1 MGVFDTVR
9 GMGMIQQLAASW
21 VWGNLL
27 RLVRSPKWCSKGVK
41 SAKNSRRSYGL
52 KNKAVPRNTKKQSYI
67 IVVLLIFLSGLLYFS
82 KPLSCSR
89 SPPFVQWKHRS
100 QNIAWSR
107 GSELWFVSHQA
118 IPRPKNR
125 LCFAISTHLKKI
137 VTGNHDRYFSRKN
150 TYSKTP
156 ARKANS
162 ISQGNH
168 LNIGNYIP
176 ISCLVLVSYPFFCW
190 LHHHLS
196 PISLA
201 ALNVHLAY
209 ILSNPRCCFVP
220 DFSWLNLRISH
231 VC

>member
-41 SAKNSRRSYGL
+41 SAKNSRRSYEL

-67 IVVLLIFLSGLLYFS
+67 IVVSLTFLSGLLYFS

-89 SPPFVQWKHRS
+89 SPPFVQRKHQS

-125 LCFAISTHLKKI
+125 LCFAISTHPKK
-137 VTGNHDRYFSRKN
+137 NSHWESFFCYFVRKN
-150 TYSKTP
+150 T
-156 ARKANS
+156 
-162 ISQGNH
+162 
-168 LNIGNYIP
+168 
-176 ISCLVLVSYPFFCW
+176 
-190 LHHHLS
+190 
-196 PISLA
+196 
-201 ALNVHLAY
+201 
-209 ILSNPRCCFVP
+209 
-220 DFSWLNLRISH
+220 
-231 VC
+231 